1 MPSPAAQ
8 SKVTAVQISE
18 FRITR
23 FQFPRDRV
31 IGDSQVR
38 ADEVHLATLELI
50 GEKGESGLGFMQS
63 LFHPLPAEA
72 EIERV
77 FREECWPSIEGQHAE
92 ALAHAVRRPRGGNV
106 RRLGLP
112 FEEALQHAVWD
123 LFAKS
128 VRLPLWKLLGAQR
141 RDMCAYAS
149 GLDYH
154 LSDADFEKLFAQAA
168 AQGFRAFKI
177 KVGHPE
183 IERDLHRLAL
193 LKRVI
198 TPGSLVMVDA
208 NEAWTPK
215 QAVRNLLLMQQAG
228 HDIYWVEDPVLRE
241 DFAGLKLI
249 QDQCG
254 PTLVNAGEYLDAT
267 GKRKL
272 LEARVCDLIN
282 VHGQVTDV
290 MRVGWLAADM
300 GAKITMGNTFLE
312 VGVNMAL
319 ALPGVDWLEY
329 SFQNFEHL
337 VEQPYEIREGRIS
350 GAEAPGH
357 GLVISELARRTWH
370 RPDVVARGEAAHVPP
385 QLRLRPAT

>member
-1 MPSPAAQ
+1 M
-8 SKVTAVQISE
+8 QIVD

-23 FQFPRDRV
+23 YQFPRDRV

-38 ADEVHLATLELI
+38 ADEVHLATIELI
-50 GEKGESGLGFMQS
+50 GERGETGLGFMQS
-63 LFHPLPAEA
+63 LFHPLPAEK
-72 EIERV
+72 EIERT
-77 FREECWPSIEGQHAE
+77 FREECWPSLEGQHAE

-128 VRLPLWKLLGAQR
+128 VRMPLWKLLGAQR
-141 RDMCAYAS
+141 REVNAYAS
-149 GLDYH
+149 GLDFH
-154 LSDADFEKLFAQAA
+154 LGDEEFERLFAQAA

-177 KVGHPE
+177 KVGHPDF
-183 IERDLHRLAL
+183 ERDLHRLAI
-193 LKRVI
+193 LKKVI
-198 TPGSLVMVDA
+198 DANALVMVDA

-215 QAVRNLLLMQQAG
+215 EAVRNLTLMQRAG
-228 HDIYWVEDPVLRE
+228 HDIYWIEDPILRD
-241 DFAGLKLI
+241 DFTGLKLI

-254 PTLVNAGEYLDAT
+254 PTLVNAGEYLDVS

-272 LEARVCDLIN
+272 LEARVCDLLN

-290 MRVGWLAADM
+290 MRIGWLAADM
-300 GAKITMGNTFLE
+300 GARITMGNTFLE

-319 ALPGVDWLEY
+319 ALPGVEWLEY

-337 VEQPYEIREGRIS
+337 VEQPYEIRDGRIFGS
-350 GAEAPGH
+350 EAPGH
-357 GLVISELARRTWH
+357 GLVVSELARRTWH
-370 RPDVVARGEAAHVPP
+370 RPDVLSRGDQTHVPP
-385 QLRLRPAT
+385 QIRLRPSGA

>member
-1 MPSPAAQ
+1 M
-8 SKVTAVQISE
+8 QIVD

-38 ADEVHLATLELI
+38 ADEVHLATIELI
-50 GEKGESGLGFMQS
+50 GERGETGLGFMQS
-63 LFHPLPAEA
+63 LFHPLPAEK
-72 EIERV
+72 EIERT
-77 FREECWPSIEGQHAE
+77 FREECWPSLEGQHAE

-128 VRLPLWKLLGAQR
+128 VRMPLWKLLGAQR
-141 RDMCAYAS
+141 REVNAYAS
-149 GLDYH
+149 GLDFH
-154 LSDADFEKLFAQAA
+154 LGDEEFERLFAQAA

-177 KVGHPE
+177 KVGHPDF
-183 IERDLHRLAL
+183 ERDLHRLAI
-193 LKRVI
+193 LKKVI
-198 TPGSLVMVDA
+198 DADALVMVDA

-215 QAVRNLLLMQQAG
+215 EAVRNLTLMQRAG
-228 HDIYWVEDPVLRE
+228 HDIYWIEDPILRD
-241 DFAGLKLI
+241 DFTGLKLI

-254 PTLVNAGEYLDAT
+254 PTLVNAGEYLDVS

-272 LEARVCDLIN
+272 LEARVCDLLN

-290 MRVGWLAADM
+290 MRIGWLAADM
-300 GAKITMGNTFLE
+300 GARITMGNTFLE

-319 ALPGVDWLEY
+319 ALPGVEWLEY

-337 VEQPYEIREGRIS
+337 VEQPYEIRDGRIFGS
-350 GAEAPGH
+350 EAPGH
-357 GLVISELARRTWH
+357 GLVVSELARRTWH
-370 RPDVVARGEAAHVPP
+370 RPDVLSRGDQTHVPP
-385 QLRLRPAT
+385 QIRLRPSGA

>member
-1 MPSPAAQ
+1 M
-8 SKVTAVQISE
+8 QIVD

-23 FQFPRDRV
+23 FQFARDRV

-38 ADEVHLATLELI
+38 ADDVHVATIELVGSG
-50 GEKGESGLGFMQS
+50 GETGLGFLQS

-77 FREECWPSIEGQHAE
+77 FREECWPSIQNRDVA

-106 RRLGLP
+106 RRMSLP
-112 FEEALQHAVWD
+112 FEETLQHAIWD

-128 VRLPLWKLLGAQR
+128 LLMPLWKRLGAER
-141 RDMCAYAS
+141 RDVQAYAS
-149 GLDYH
+149 GLDFH
-154 LSDADFEKLFAQAA
+154 LSDADFEHLFAQAA

-177 KVGHPE
+177 KVGHPDF
-183 IERDLHRLAL
+183 ERDLHRLAL
-193 LKRVI
+193 LKRVV
-198 TPGSLVMVDA
+198 GSDALVMVDA

-215 QAVRNLLLMQQAG
+215 QAIRNLTLMQRAG
-228 HDIYWVEDPVLRE
+228 HEIFWVEDPILRD

-254 PTLVNAGEYLDAT
+254 PTLVNAGEYLDIT

-272 LEARVCDLIN
+272 LEARVCDLLN

-290 MRVGWLAADM
+290 MRIGWLAADM
-300 GAKITMGNTFLE
+300 GAKLTMGNTFLE
-312 VGVNMAL
+312 LGVNMAL
-319 ALPGVDWLEY
+319 ALPDVEWLEY

-337 VEQPYEIREGRIS
+337 VEQPYEIRDGRIYGS
-350 GAEAPGH
+350 PQSGH
-357 GLVISELARRTWH
+357 GLTISEMARRTWH
-370 RPDVVARGEAAHVPP
+370 RPEVLPRSELGHEPP
-385 QLRLRPAT
+385 QQRLQSAAR

>member
-1 MPSPAAQ
+1 M
-8 SKVTAVQISE
+8 QIAD

-23 FQFPRDRV
+23 FQFARDRV

-38 ADEVHLATLELI
+38 ADDVHMATLELI
-50 GEKGESGLGFMQS
+50 GEHGETGLGFMQS
-63 LFHPLPAEA
+63 LFHPLPAEG
-72 EIERV
+72 EIERA
-77 FREECWPSIEGQHAE
+77 FREECWPTIEGRHAE
-92 ALAHAVRRPRGGNV
+92 ALAHAVRRPRGGNL
-106 RRLGLP
+106 RRMTLP
-112 FEEALQHAVWD
+112 FEEALQHAIWD

-128 VRLPLWKLLGAQR
+128 VRMPLWKLLGAEC
-141 RDMCAYAS
+141 RDMNAYAS
-149 GLDYH
+149 GLDFH
-154 LSDADFEKLFAQAA
+154 LSDAEFERLFAQAA

-177 KVGHPE
+177 KVGHPD
-183 IERDLHRLAL
+183 IERDLHRLAI

-198 TPGSLVMVDA
+198 GANSLVMVDA

-215 QAVRNLLLMQQAG
+215 QAIRSLTLMQRAG
-228 HDIYWVEDPVLRE
+228 HDIFWVEDPVLRD

-290 MRVGWLAADM
+290 MRIGWLAADM

-337 VEQPYEIREGRIS
+337 VEQPYEIRDGRIYGS
-350 GAEAPGH
+350 EAPGH
-357 GLVISELARRTWH
+357 GLIVSELARRTWR
-370 RPDVVARGEAAHVPP
+370 RPDVLRRGEQGHVPP
-385 QLRLRPAT
+385 QIRLRPAGG

>member
-1 MPSPAAQ
+1 M
-8 SKVTAVQISE
+8 QIVD

-23 FQFPRDRV
+23 YQFPRDRV

-38 ADEVHLATLELI
+38 ADEVHLATIELI
-50 GEKGESGLGFMQS
+50 GERGETGLGFMQS
-63 LFHPLPAEA
+63 LFHPLPAEK
-72 EIERV
+72 EIERT
-77 FREECWPSIEGQHAE
+77 FREECWPSLEGQHAE

-128 VRLPLWKLLGAQR
+128 VRMPLWKLLGAQR
-141 RDMCAYAS
+141 REVNAYAS
-149 GLDYH
+149 GLDFH
-154 LSDADFEKLFAQAA
+154 LGDEEFERLFAQAA

-177 KVGHPE
+177 KVGHPDF
-183 IERDLHRLAL
+183 ERDLHRLAI
-193 LKRVI
+193 LKKVI
-198 TPGSLVMVDA
+198 DANALVMVDA

-215 QAVRNLLLMQQAG
+215 EAVRNLTLMQRAG
-228 HDIYWVEDPVLRE
+228 HDIYWIEDPILRD
-241 DFAGLKLI
+241 DFTGLKLI

-254 PTLVNAGEYLDAT
+254 PTLVNAGEYLDVS

-272 LEARVCDLIN
+272 LEARVCDLLN

-290 MRVGWLAADM
+290 MRIGWLAAEM
-300 GAKITMGNTFLE
+300 GARISMGNTFLE

-319 ALPGVDWLEY
+319 ALPGVEWLEY

-337 VEQPYEIREGRIS
+337 VEQPYEIRDGRIFGS
-350 GAEAPGH
+350 EAPGH
-357 GLVISELARRTWH
+357 GLVVSELARRTWH
-370 RPDVVARGEAAHVPP
+370 RPDVLSRGDQTHVPP
-385 QLRLRPAT
+385 QIRLRPSGA

>member
-1 MPSPAAQ
+1 M
-8 SKVTAVQISE
+8 QIVD

-23 FQFPRDRV
+23 FQFARDRV

-38 ADEVHLATLELI
+38 ADDVHLATIELI
-50 GEKGESGLGFMQS
+50 GDRGDTGLGFMQS
-63 LFHPLPAEA
+63 LFHPLPAEK

-77 FREECWPSIEGQHAE
+77 FREECWPSIAGRDVE
-92 ALAHAVRRPRGGNV
+92 ALAHAVRRPRGGNL
-106 RRLGLP
+106 RKMTLP
-112 FEEALQHAVWD
+112 FEESLQHAIWD

-128 VRLPLWKLLGAQR
+128 LGMPLWKLLGAERQ
-141 RDMCAYAS
+141 DVEAYAS
-149 GLDYH
+149 GLDFH
-154 LSDADFEKLFAQAA
+154 LSDADFEHLFQQAA

-177 KVGHPE
+177 KVGHPD
-183 IERDLHRLAL
+183 IERDLHRLDV
-193 LKRVI
+193 LKRVVG
-198 TPGSLVMVDA
+198 PKALVMIDA

-215 QAVRNLLLMQQAG
+215 QAVRNLILMQHAG
-228 HDIYWVEDPVLRE
+228 HEIFWVEDPILRD

-272 LEARVCDLIN
+272 LEARVCDLLN
-282 VHGQVTDV
+282 VHGHVTDV

-312 VGVNMAL
+312 LGVNMAL
-319 ALPGVDWLEY
+319 ALPDVEWLEY

-337 VEQPYEIREGRIS
+337 VEQPYEIRNGRIYGS
-350 GAEAPGH
+350 EQPGH
-357 GLVISELARRTWH
+357 GLVISEIARRAWRRPEVLARNELGHEPPQQRLQS
-370 RPDVVARGEAAHVPP
+370 VAR
-385 QLRLRPAT
+385 

>member
-1 MPSPAAQ
+1 M
-8 SKVTAVQISE
+8 QIVD

-23 FQFPRDRV
+23 FQFARDRV

-38 ADEVHLATLELI
+38 ADDVNLAIVELI
-50 GEKGESGLGFMQS
+50 GEGGQTGLGFMQS
-63 LFHPLPAEA
+63 LFHPLPAEN

-77 FREECWPSIEGQHAE
+77 FREECWPSIEGHDVE

-106 RRLGLP
+106 RKMTLP
-112 FEEALQHAVWD
+112 FEESLQHAVWD

-128 VRLPLWKLLGAQR
+128 VRMPLWKLLGAER
-141 RDMCAYAS
+141 RSVQAYAS
-149 GLDYH
+149 GLDFH
-154 LSDADFEKLFAQAA
+154 LNDADFERLFAQAA
-168 AQGFRAFKI
+168 EQGFQAFKI

-183 IERDLHRLAL
+183 IDRDLHRLTL

-198 TPGSLVMVDA
+198 GPDALVMVDA

-215 QAVRNLLLMQQAG
+215 QAIRNLTLMQRAG
-228 HDIYWVEDPVLRE
+228 HDIFWVEDPILRD

-254 PTLVNAGEYLDAT
+254 PTLVNAGEYLDVS

-272 LEARVCDLIN
+272 LEARVCDLLN

-290 MRVGWLAADM
+290 MRIGWLAADM

-312 VGVNMAL
+312 LGVNMAL
-319 ALPGVDWLEY
+319 ALPGVEWLEY

-337 VEQPYEIREGRIS
+337 VEQPYEIRDGRIYGS
-350 GAEAPGH
+350 EQTGH
-357 GLVISELARRTWH
+357 GLTISEIARRAWR
-370 RPDVVARGEAAHVPP
+370 RPEVLSRSDLGHEPP
-385 QLRLRPAT
+385 QQRLQSVVR

>member
-1 MPSPAAQ
+1 M
-8 SKVTAVQISE
+8 QIVD

-23 FQFPRDRV
+23 YQFPRDRV

-38 ADEVHLATLELI
+38 ADEVHLATIELI
-50 GEKGESGLGFMQS
+50 GERGETGLGFMQS
-63 LFHPLPAEA
+63 LFHPLPAEK
-72 EIERV
+72 EIERT
-77 FREECWPSIEGQHAE
+77 FREECWPSLEGQHAE

-128 VRLPLWKLLGAQR
+128 VRMPLWKLLGAQR
-141 RDMCAYAS
+141 REVNVYAS
-149 GLDYH
+149 GLDFH
-154 LSDADFEKLFAQAA
+154 LGDEEFERLFAQAA

-177 KVGHPE
+177 KVGHPDF
-183 IERDLHRLAL
+183 ERDLHRLAI
-193 LKRVI
+193 LKKVI
-198 TPGSLVMVDA
+198 DANALVMVDA

-215 QAVRNLLLMQQAG
+215 EAVRNLTLMQRAG
-228 HDIYWVEDPVLRE
+228 HDIYWIEDPILRD
-241 DFAGLKLI
+241 DFTGLKLI

-254 PTLVNAGEYLDAT
+254 PTLVNAGEYLDVS

-272 LEARVCDLIN
+272 LEARVCDLLN

-290 MRVGWLAADM
+290 MRIGWLAADM
-300 GAKITMGNTFLE
+300 GARISMGNTFLE

-319 ALPGVDWLEY
+319 ALPGVEWLEY

-337 VEQPYEIREGRIS
+337 VEQPYEIRDGRIFGS
-350 GAEAPGH
+350 EAPGH
-357 GLVISELARRTWH
+357 GLVVSELARRTWH
-370 RPDVVARGEAAHVPP
+370 RPDVLSRGDQTHVPP
-385 QLRLRPAT
+385 QIRLRPSGA

>member
-1 MPSPAAQ
+1 M
-8 SKVTAVQISE
+8 QIVD

-38 ADEVHLATLELI
+38 ADEVHLATIELI
-50 GEKGESGLGFMQS
+50 GERGETGLGFMQS
-63 LFHPLPAEA
+63 LFHPLPAEK
-72 EIERV
+72 EIERT

-128 VRLPLWKLLGAQR
+128 VRMPLWKLLGAQR
-141 RDMCAYAS
+141 REVNAYAS
-149 GLDYH
+149 GLDFH
-154 LSDADFEKLFAQAA
+154 LGDEEFERLFAQAA
-168 AQGFRAFKI
+168 AQGFKAFKI

-183 IERDLHRLAL
+183 IERDLHRLAI
-193 LKRVI
+193 LKKVVG
-198 TPGSLVMVDA
+198 PKALVMVDA

-215 QAVRNLLLMQQAG
+215 EAVRNLTLMQRAG
-228 HDIYWVEDPVLRE
+228 HDIYWIEDPILRD
-241 DFAGLKLI
+241 DFTGLKLI

-254 PTLVNAGEYLDAT
+254 PTLVNAGEYLDVS

-272 LEARVCDLIN
+272 LEARVCDLLN

-290 MRVGWLAADM
+290 MRIGWLAADM
-300 GAKITMGNTFLE
+300 GARISMGNTFLE

-319 ALPGVDWLEY
+319 ALPGVEWLEY

-337 VEQPYEIREGRIS
+337 VEQPYEIRDGRIFGS
-350 GAEAPGH
+350 EAPGH

-370 RPDVVARGEAAHVPP
+370 RPDVLSRGDQTHVPP
-385 QLRLRPAT
+385 QMRLRPSGA

>member
-1 MPSPAAQ
+1 M
-8 SKVTAVQISE
+8 QIAD

-38 ADEVHLATLELI
+38 TDEVHLATLELI
-50 GEKGESGLGFMQS
+50 GERGETGLGFMQS
-63 LFHPLPAEA
+63 LFHPLPAEK
-72 EIERV
+72 EIERT
-77 FREECWPSIEGQHAE
+77 FREECWPSIEGQHVE
-92 ALAHAVRRPRGGNV
+92 SLAHAVRRPRGGNV
-106 RRLGLP
+106 RRMGLP

-128 VRLPLWKLLGAQR
+128 VHMPLWKLLGAQR
-141 RDMCAYAS
+141 REVNAYAS
-149 GLDYH
+149 GLDFH
-154 LSDADFEKLFAQAA
+154 LSDEDFQRLFTQAA

-177 KVGHPE
+177 KVGHLE
-183 IERDLHRLAL
+183 VERDLHRLAL
-193 LKRVI
+193 LKKVVG
-198 TPGSLVMVDA
+198 PGALVMVDA

-215 QAVRNLLLMQQAG
+215 EAVRNLTLMQRAG
-228 HDIYWVEDPVLRE
+228 HEIYWIEDPILRD

-254 PTLVNAGEYLDAT
+254 PTLLNAGEYLDLS

-272 LEARVCDLIN
+272 LEARVCDLLN

-290 MRVGWLAADM
+290 MRIGWLAADM
-300 GAKITMGNTFLE
+300 GARISMGNTFLE
-312 VGVNMAL
+312 LGVNMAL
-319 ALPGVDWLEY
+319 ALPGVEWLEY

-337 VEQPYEIREGRIS
+337 VEQPFEIRDGRIFGS
-350 GAEAPGH
+350 EAPGH

-370 RPDVVARGEAAHVPP
+370 RPEVLARGEQTHVPP
-385 QLRLRPAT
+385 QLRLRPSGA

>member
-1 MPSPAAQ
+1 M
-8 SKVTAVQISE
+8 QIVD

-23 FQFPRDRV
+23 YQFPRDRV

-38 ADEVHLATLELI
+38 ADEVHLATIELI
-50 GEKGESGLGFMQS
+50 GERGETGLGFMQS
-63 LFHPLPAEA
+63 LFHPLPAEK
-72 EIERV
+72 EIERT
-77 FREECWPSIEGQHAE
+77 FREECWPSLEGQHAE

-128 VRLPLWKLLGAQR
+128 VRMPLWKLLGAQR
-141 RDMCAYAS
+141 REVNAYAS
-149 GLDYH
+149 GLDFH
-154 LSDADFEKLFAQAA
+154 LGDEEFERLFAQAA

-177 KVGHPE
+177 KVGHPDF
-183 IERDLHRLAL
+183 ERDLHRLAI
-193 LKRVI
+193 LKKVI
-198 TPGSLVMVDA
+198 DADALVMVDA

-215 QAVRNLLLMQQAG
+215 EAVRNLTLMQRAG
-228 HDIYWVEDPVLRE
+228 HDIYWIEDPILRD
-241 DFAGLKLI
+241 DFTGLKLI

-254 PTLVNAGEYLDAT
+254 PTLVNAGEYLDVS

-272 LEARVCDLIN
+272 LEARVCDLLN

-290 MRVGWLAADM
+290 MRIGWLAAEM
-300 GAKITMGNTFLE
+300 GARISMGNTFLE

-319 ALPGVDWLEY
+319 ALPGVEWLEY

-337 VEQPYEIREGRIS
+337 VEQPYEIRDGRIFGS
-350 GAEAPGH
+350 EAPGH
-357 GLVISELARRTWH
+357 GLVVSELARRTWH
-370 RPDVVARGEAAHVPP
+370 RPDVLSRGDQTHVPP
-385 QLRLRPAT
+385 QMRLGPSGA

>member
-1 MPSPAAQ
+1 M
-8 SKVTAVQISE
+8 QIVD

-23 FQFPRDRV
+23 YQFPRDRV

-38 ADEVHLATLELI
+38 ADEVHLATIELI
-50 GEKGESGLGFMQS
+50 GERGETGLGFMQS
-63 LFHPLPAEA
+63 LFHPLPAEK
-72 EIERV
+72 EIERT
-77 FREECWPSIEGQHAE
+77 FREECWPSLEGQHAE

-128 VRLPLWKLLGAQR
+128 VRMPLWKLLGAQR
-141 RDMCAYAS
+141 REVNAYAS
-149 GLDYH
+149 GLDFH
-154 LSDADFEKLFAQAA
+154 LGDEEFERLFAQAA

-177 KVGHPE
+177 KVGHPDF
-183 IERDLHRLAL
+183 ERDLHRLAI
-193 LKRVI
+193 LKKVI
-198 TPGSLVMVDA
+198 DADALVMVDA

-215 QAVRNLLLMQQAG
+215 EAVRNLTLMQRAG
-228 HDIYWVEDPVLRE
+228 HDIYWIEDPILRD
-241 DFAGLKLI
+241 DFTGLKLI

-254 PTLVNAGEYLDAT
+254 PTLVNAGEYLDVS

-272 LEARVCDLIN
+272 LEARVCDLLN

-290 MRVGWLAADM
+290 MRIGWLAAEM
-300 GAKITMGNTFLE
+300 GARISMGNTFLE

-319 ALPGVDWLEY
+319 ALPGVEWLEY

-337 VEQPYEIREGRIS
+337 VEQPYEIRDGRIFGS
-350 GAEAPGH
+350 EAPGH
-357 GLVISELARRTWH
+357 GLVVSELARRTWH
-370 RPDVVARGEAAHVPP
+370 RPDVLSRGDQTHVPP
-385 QLRLRPAT
+385 QIRLRPSGA

>member
-1 MPSPAAQ
+1 M
-8 SKVTAVQISE
+8 QIVD

-23 FQFPRDRV
+23 FQFPRDRI

-38 ADEVHLATLELI
+38 TDEVHLATIELI
-50 GEKGESGLGFMQS
+50 GERGETGLGFMQS
-63 LFHPLPAEA
+63 LFHPLPAEK
-72 EIERV
+72 EIERT

-112 FEEALQHAVWD
+112 FEEALQHAIWD

-128 VRLPLWKLLGAQR
+128 IRMPLWKLLGAQR
-141 RDMCAYAS
+141 REVSAYAS
-149 GLDYH
+149 GLDFH
-154 LSDADFEKLFAQAA
+154 LKDDEFERLFAQAA
-168 AQGFRAFKI
+168 AQGFKAFKI

-183 IERDLHRLAL
+183 IERDLNRLAI
-193 LKRVI
+193 LKKVVG
-198 TPGSLVMVDA
+198 PNALVMVDA

-215 QAVRNLLLMQQAG
+215 EAVRNLTLMQRAG
-228 HDIYWVEDPVLRE
+228 HDIYWIEDPILRD

-254 PTLVNAGEYLDAT
+254 PTLVNAGEYLDVS

-272 LEARVCDLIN
+272 LEARVCDLLN

-290 MRVGWLAADM
+290 MRIGWLAADM
-300 GAKITMGNTFLE
+300 GARISMGNTFLE

-319 ALPGVDWLEY
+319 ALPGVEWLEY

-337 VEQPYEIREGRIS
+337 VEQPYEIRDGRIFGS
-350 GAEAPGH
+350 EAPGH
-357 GLVISELARRTWH
+357 GLVVSELARRAWH
-370 RPDVVARGEAAHVPP
+370 RPEVLARGEQMHAPP
-385 QLRLRPAT
+385 QLRLRPSGA

>member
-1 MPSPAAQ
+1 M
-8 SKVTAVQISE
+8 QIVD

-23 FQFPRDRV
+23 YQFPRDRV

-38 ADEVHLATLELI
+38 ADEVHLATIELI
-50 GEKGESGLGFMQS
+50 GERGETGLGFMQS
-63 LFHPLPAEA
+63 LFHPLPAEK
-72 EIERV
+72 EIERT
-77 FREECWPSIEGQHAE
+77 FREECWPSLEGQHAE

-128 VRLPLWKLLGAQR
+128 VRMPLWKLLGAQR
-141 RDMCAYAS
+141 REVNVYAS
-149 GLDYH
+149 GLDFH
-154 LSDADFEKLFAQAA
+154 LGDEEFERLFAQAA

-177 KVGHPE
+177 KVGHPDF
-183 IERDLHRLAL
+183 ERDLHRLAI
-193 LKRVI
+193 LKKVI
-198 TPGSLVMVDA
+198 DANALVMVDA

-215 QAVRNLLLMQQAG
+215 EAVRNLTLMQRAG
-228 HDIYWVEDPVLRE
+228 HDIYWIEDPILRD
-241 DFAGLKLI
+241 DFTGLKLI

-254 PTLVNAGEYLDAT
+254 PTLVNAGEYLDVS

-272 LEARVCDLIN
+272 LEARVCDLLN

-290 MRVGWLAADM
+290 MRIGWLAADM
-300 GAKITMGNTFLE
+300 GARISMGNTFLE

-319 ALPGVDWLEY
+319 ALPGVEWLEY

-337 VEQPYEIREGRIS
+337 VEQPYEIRDGRIFGS
-350 GAEAPGH
+350 EAPGH

-370 RPDVVARGEAAHVPP
+370 RPDVLSRGDQTHVPP
-385 QLRLRPAT
+385 QMRLRPSGA